1 MKIGIVGLGLIG
13 GSFAKAISF
22 RTKHE
27 VYGADCNAESVK
39 KALADGA
46 ICGILQQ
53 RTLKDM
59 DMTILALPPKAT
71 VSFFNENAAFFGD
84 STVFDTCGVK
94 QYVLNGVKAKAA
106 EHNVCFI
113 GVHPM
118 AGREYSGYDYSQ
130 ETLFDRASFIVVDEN
145 VPEARLLAVCALAEE
160 IGFRH
165 VEHTTAA
172 RHDRVIAY
180 TSQLAHVVSNGYI
193 QSKTLAE
200 KDGFCA
206 GSFADMTRVAKIDAK
221 LWTELFLLNREPLLN
236 EMEELMHNLEKL
248 RDAVRDSDA
257 AALQN
262 ILQQGNDRK
271 VQSLEKEKQF
281 R

>member
-22 RTKHE
+22 RTEHE
-27 VYGADCNAESVK
+27 VYGADRNAESVR
-39 KALADGA
+39 KALSDGA
-46 ICGILQQ
+46 IRGILQQ

-71 VSFFNENAAFFGD
+71 VSFFNENAAFFGEG
-84 STVFDTCGVK
+84 TVFDTCGVK
-94 QYVLNGVKAKAA
+94 QFILNGVKAKA
-106 EHNVCFI
+106 EEFGVCFV

-118 AGREYSGYDYSQ
+118 AGREYSGYEYSL
-130 ETLFDRASFIVVDEN
+130 ETLFDRASFIVVEEN
-145 VPEARLLAVCALAEE
+145 VPENRLKALCDFARE

-165 VEHTTAA
+165 IERTTAA

-180 TSQLAHVVSNGYI
+180 TSQLAHLVSNGYI
-193 QSKTLAE
+193 QSATLAE

-221 LWTELFLLNREPLLN
+221 LWTELFLLNRGPLLR
-236 EMEELMHNLEKL
+236 ELEEFLNNLGHL
-248 RDAVRDSDA
+248 RDAIRDSDA
-257 AALQN
+257 SALEG
-262 ILQQGNDRK
+262 LLRQGNDRK
-271 VQSLEKEKQF
+271 VQSLEREKKF